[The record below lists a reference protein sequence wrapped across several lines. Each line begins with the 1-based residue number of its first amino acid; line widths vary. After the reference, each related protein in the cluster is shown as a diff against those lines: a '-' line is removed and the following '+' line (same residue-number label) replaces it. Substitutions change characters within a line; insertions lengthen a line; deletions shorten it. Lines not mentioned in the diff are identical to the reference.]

1 MGKSY
6 KLVVT
11 ETDVTGAVG
20 SISDLMEL
28 GAEAREIVDNAPE
41 GLNQTQ
47 RIQTFEET
55 ASNLE
60 YLDEPDVPECVADL
74 PVKYSMSVSKRRGES
89 RAVRCSNATTAL
101 EAAIGVVEEFIESCT
116 EEQSEQRE
124 EAETFRDALR
134 EIVDTAES
142 CEFPGMFG

>member
-1 MGKSY
+1 MGSY
-6 KLVVT
+6 KRQLV
-11 ETDVTGAVG
+11 ETDVAGAAG
-20 SISDLMEL
+20 SISDLTDL

-60 YLDEPDVPECVADL
+60 YLDEPDVPEFLSEL
-74 PVKYSMSVSKRRGES
+74 PVKYTIMVSKRRGES
-89 RAVRCSNATTAL
+89 RAVRCENATAAL
-101 EAAIGVVEEFIESCT
+101 EAAIEVTEEFMESCA

-134 EIVDTAES
+134 EIVDTAQS

>member
-1 MGKSY
+1 MGSY
-6 KLVVT
+6 KRQLV
-11 ETDVTGAVG
+11 ETDIAGAVG
-20 SISDLMEL
+20 SISDLMDL

-41 GLNQTQ
+41 GLNQTE

-60 YLDEPDVPECVADL
+60 YLDEPDVPEFLSEL
-74 PVKYSMSVSKRRGES
+74 PVKYTIMVSKRRGES
-89 RAVRCSNATTAL
+89 RAVRCNNATTAL
-101 EAAIGVVEEFIESCT
+101 DAAIDVVEEFIESCT
-116 EEQSEQRE
+116 EEQSEQRD